1 MSESNVVFRYSQE
14 SKFKKNGIKNTIK
27 EKITEGDKGFFF
39 VYLKKEGDK
48 FYKIYAKETEK
59 NKFNIV
65 EKIDEKETTS
75 DVSDK
80 ELLKILKTHK
90 VESVI
95 DYMTKGRGTYKGKKS
110 SKLSN
115 KKTLS
120 RTLA

>member
-27 EKITEGDKGFFF
+27 EKITEGDKGFSF
-39 VYLKKEGDK
+39 VYIKKEGDK

-59 NKFNIV
+59 NKFNII

-90 VESVI
+90 VETVI
-95 DYMTKGRGTYKGKKS
+95 DYMTKGRGTYKNKIS
-110 SKLSN
+110 S